1 MSVNAAPWLKEI
13 ESFEEA
19 GSPVRATVK
28 GLGPASFLPS
38 KESKKKGILS
48 SRQIANPPPL
58 PLLVGAKKI
67 ASGCVINFESGFA
80 RLLALVDKLLIH
92 FIPFFQFVSRRWN
105 KD

>member
-38 KESKKKGILS
+38 KESKKKGILPLS

-58 PLLVGAKKI
+58 PLLAAQRK
-67 ASGCVINFESGFA
+67 SP
-80 RLLALVDKLLIH
+80 LAV
-92 FIPFFQFVSRRWN
+92 
-105 KD
+105 